1 MNKVKQALFYHLN
14 RIPHELNVRK
24 AVVQHE

>member
-14 RIPHELNVRK
+14 RIPRELNVRR
-24 AVVQHE
+24 AVVTHE